1 MKKKVMVG
9 MSGGVDSSVA
19 AALLKEQGYEVIG
32 ATMQI
37 WQDDKKD
44 DNGSCCSLSA
54 VDDARRVANK
64 LGIAYYVLN
73 FKEIF
78 NQKIINYF
86 VNEYL
91 NGRTPNPC
99 IACNRYIKFGEFLDK
114 AKEMGIDYVATG
126 HYAKVE
132 KVSDRYLLKKS
143 ASLSKDQTY
152 PLYNLTQN
160 QLAHTLFP
168 LANYE
173 KTEVREIAKKMGLGV
188 FNKPDSQDICFVL
201 DQNYAA
207 FIEEQ
212 TGVKMKPGNF
222 VDKSG
227 NILGKHKGIYH
238 YTIGQRKG
246 LGVATGEPI
255 FVCRID
261 VGKNEI
267 VLGNE
272 ADILSQSFYV
282 TDLNFITVDSL
293 DQPIEANVKIRYGA
307 KEVPASLI
315 PIDQGRR
322 LQVICKEPQR
332 AVTKGQSAVFYQ
344 NDLVLGGGVIE

>member
-1 MKKKVMVG
+1 MKKKIIVG
-9 MSGGVDSSVA
+9 MSGGVDSSVT
-19 AALLKEQGYEVIG
+19 AALLLKQGYEVEG
-32 ATMQI
+32 ATMRV
-37 WQDDKKD
+37 WKNTQD
-44 DNGSCCSLSA
+44 LA
-54 VDDARRVANK
+54 VADAQLVAKK
-64 LGIAYYVLN
+64 LGIKHHVFDLRD
-73 FKEIF
+73 IF
-78 NQKIINYF
+78 SNKVVESFINT
-86 VNEYL
+86 YL
-91 NGRTPNPC
+91 IGKTPNPC
-99 IACNRYIKFGEFLDK
+99 VACNRYIKFNEFLK
-114 AKEMGIDYVATG
+114 RALALGADYVATG

-132 KVSDRYLLKKS
+132 KVNNRYLLKKS
-143 ASLSKDQTY
+143 ISLSKDQTY
-152 PLYNLTQN
+152 PLYNLKQE
-160 QLAHTLFP
+160 QLAHVIFP
-168 LANYE
+168 LAEYE
-173 KTEVREIAKKMGLGV
+173 KTEVRKIAQEFDLPV
-188 FNKPDSQDICFVL
+188 ANKTESQDICFVL

-222 VDKSG
+222 VDKLG

-246 LGVATGEPI
+246 LGVATGEPV
-255 FVCRID
+255 FVCQID